1 MLGSREIDPLA
12 PTTLT
17 LAYVRAYGLRGAG
30 AMLSL
35 AATVSETDPDVLAV
49 CEIDAGDAFALATR
63 FAREWAY
70 RGGQALFW
78 TRAFAAATVHDLYLP
93 FAIQRPF
100 DRRGLL
106 RVDGAIGGVPAA
118 VFATQLGAA
127 RAFAVPETR
136 YARTRLHACAGRA
149 IAFAQMEMA
158 TPGLG
163 GRGVELLA
171 ADEEAGIYAYAR
183 GFGATAVERRP
194 YSLIVAAASHG
205 VPPPQ

>member
-1 MLGSREIDPLA
+1 
-12 PTTLT
+12 
-17 LAYVRAYGLRGAG
+17 
-30 AMLSL
+30 MLSL
-35 AATVSETDPDVLAV
+35 AATVAETDPDVLAV

-78 TRAFAAATVHDLYLP
+78 STAFAAAAVHDLYLP

-106 RVDGAIGGVPAA
+106 RVDGAFGDVPTAL
-118 VFATQLGAA
+118 FATQLGAA
-127 RAFAVPETR
+127 RAFAVPEMR
-136 YARTRLHACAGRA
+136 YARTHLHAGAGRA
-149 IAFAQMEMA
+149 IAFAQMEIA

-171 ADEEAGIYAYAR
+171 EDVDAGIYAYAR
-183 GFGATAVERRP
+183 GFGATAIERRP

>member
-1 MLGSREIDPLA
+1 
-12 PTTLT
+12 
-17 LAYVRAYGLRGAG
+17 
-30 AMLSL
+30 MLSL
-35 AATVSETDPDVLAV
+35 AATVADADPDVLAV

-78 TRAFAAATVHDLYLP
+78 TRAIAAATVHDLYLP

-106 RVDGAIGGVPAA
+106 RVDGTIGGVSANI
-118 VFATQLGAA
+118 FATQFGHA
-127 RAFAVPETR
+127 RAFAVPELR
-136 YARTRLHACAGRA
+136 YARSQVRAGTGRA
-149 IAFAQMEMA
+149 IAFAQMEMPM
-158 TPGLG
+158 PGLG

-171 ADEEAGIYAYAR
+171 GDEDAGIYAYAR
-183 GFGATAVERRP
+183 GFGATSVERRP